1 MSWDRTSPPDPRR
14 WLSLAVLLLAAFMN
28 LVDVTIVNVA
38 LPSIQNGLGAS
49 YAQAQWVVAG
59 YILTFA
65 LGLIPGGRLGDIVG
79 RKRMFMVG
87 VAGFTLAST
96 LCGLTPNP
104 EVLVAARVLQ
114 GLMAAAMVPQVLAI
128 IQVSFPPKEWGA
140 AFGLFGAAAGLATVT
155 GPIVGGLL
163 ISADLFDLTWRP
175 IFLVNVPVG
184 LITLLAATVLVRESR
199 SPEATSLD
207 LTGVGLVTVG
217 LLLLIYPLVQGRD
230 LGWPTW
236 TLVSMVTAVLVLGL
250 FAVWER
256 RKALANSVP
265 LVSPRL
271 FKQRAF
277 VAGLLITLIFFSG
290 ITGFFLVIAVYLQDG
305 LGFTALSSGL
315 TIVPFSV
322 GVFAA
327 STASAMLAPRFG
339 RRVLSAGTLLLAIG
353 MAGMILT
360 LQLYGSAV
368 TSWELLPALLV
379 AGVGMGLVVAP
390 LFDFILTGVDG
401 RDAGSASG
409 VLNAV
414 QQVGNAV
421 GVAIIG
427 VIFFGALGGQ
437 GALGAGAVADQDA
450 VAQTFTLAM
459 QRAVG
464 YDIAVFLVCFGL
476 IFLLPKRVH
485 GNETAWQAPTASQEV

>member
-1 MSWDRTSPPDPRR
+1 MSRERANLPDPRR

-38 LPSIQNGLGAS
+38 LPSIQTGLNAS
-49 YAQAQWVVAG
+49 YAQAQWIVAG

-79 RKRMFMVG
+79 RKRMFLGG

-96 LCGLTPNP
+96 LCGLAPNP
-104 EVLVAARVLQ
+104 TILVTARVLQ

-128 IQVSFPPKEWGA
+128 IQVSFPPKEWGT
-140 AFGLFGAAAGLATVT
+140 AFGFFGAAAGLATVT

-163 ISADLFDLTWRP
+163 ISANLFDLAWRP

-184 LITLLAATVLVRESR
+184 LLALLAATALISESR

-207 LTGVGLVTVG
+207 LPGVGLVTVG
-217 LLLLIYPLVQGRD
+217 LLLLVYPLVQGRD
-230 LGWPTW
+230 LGWPRW
-236 TLVSMVTAVLVLGL
+236 AFLSMSAAVLVLGL
-250 FAVWER
+250 FALWEK
-256 RKALANSVP
+256 RKARIDEPP
-265 LVSPRL
+265 LVSPSL

-305 LGFTALSSGL
+305 LGFTALRSGL

-327 STASAMLAPRFG
+327 STASAALAPRFG
-339 RRVLSAGTLLLAIG
+339 RGVLSAGTLLLAAG
-353 MAGMILT
+353 MAGIMWT
-360 LQLYGSAV
+360 LQRYGVDV
-368 TSWELLPALLV
+368 TSWEFLPALLV

-401 RDAGSASG
+401 RDAGIASG

-427 VIFFGALGGQ
+427 VVFFGTIGGQ
-437 GALGAGAVADQDA
+437 GVSGASTPNQETL
-450 VAQTFTLAM
+450 AQTFTLAM
-459 QRAVG
+459 QWAVG
-464 YDIAVFLVCFGL
+464 YDVVVFIVCFGL

-485 GNETAWQAPTASQEV
+485 RDEAAWQATLPQEV